1 MKNKTKEILEGWSEK
16 YKRSIDCN
24 NPKGFSQRAH
34 CQGRKKQIKE
44 DGVGMVGGVPTNNVS
59 DGNIDGIGV
68 GQKGEPGVN
77 MRKKKNVIPFRMFTR
92 KQK

>member
-1 MKNKTKEILEGWSEK
+1 MLLVDEDDMVQKGYGWMLKVASQAHQQEVFKYVLKN
-16 YKRSIDCN
+16 
-24 NPKGFSQRAH
+24 
-34 CQGRKKQIKE
+34 KKQIKE